1 MFCHDPELQLV
12 LMPFP
17 VTFSEDTE
25 TLTWH
30 LFTLALLLLSEI
42 LLVLRHPLVRFWPHL
57 LMHKYH
63 VLSMEYFLDV
73 TLFTPKEKT
82 GFFYGDVHTFN
93 CLDTTRTA
101 PHSADCDLA

>member
-42 LLVLRHPLVRFWPHL
+42 LLVLRHPRQ
-57 LMHKYH
+57 
-63 VLSMEYFLDV
+63 
-73 TLFTPKEKT
+73 
-82 GFFYGDVHTFN
+82 
-93 CLDTTRTA
+93 
-101 PHSADCDLA
+101 

>member
-30 LFTLALLLLSEI
+30 LSTLALLLLSEI

-73 TLFTPKEKT
+73 TLFIPKEKT
-82 GFFYGDVHTFN
+82 GFFMVTYIPSIVLTQPAQR
-93 CLDTTRTA
+93 RTA
-101 PHSADCDLA
+101 LTAT

>member
-1 MFCHDPELQLV
+1 MFCHDPEQQLV

-25 TLTWH
+25 TLNVAH
-30 LFTLALLLLSEI
+30 QLGIYLHSLLLLSEI
-42 LLVLRHPLVRFWPHL
+42 LLVLRHPLVRFRPHL

-73 TLFTPKEKT
+73 TLFIPREKT
-82 GFFYGDVHTFN
+82 GFF
-93 CLDTTRTA
+93 
-101 PHSADCDLA
+101 